1 VAGEDI
7 CLWGGV
13 NSAVSLELGSEGER
27 GDAVLEAIRT
37 LAPGGGFI
45 LGLVD
50 AVFGR
55 TAGTVETPS
64 DSLRYVIDHW
74 RKMRENVRQ

>member
-1 VAGEDI
+1 MGDDI

-13 NSAVSLELGSEGER
+13 NSAATLEQGSKGQI
-27 GDAVLEAIRT
+27 GDAVSEAIRT

-50 AVFGR
+50 AIFGR

-64 DSLRYVIDHW
+64 ESFECVIDLW
-74 RKMRENVRQ
+74 RKMREGVRH